1 MRTQIKHYIAH
12 DLMLKVFTGIVVVQ
26 VFVSSRWNVD
36 PYHEGALFPSSV
48 GMAQGKVI
56 FRDVNNQYGSLVA
69 IFNAPFHVLFG
80 NYLFVSRL
88 VSAATFLLTA
98 YLTYVLLRTYL
109 TRTQA
114 HAISLFW
121 LVLSPTWAW
130 FPGHDSMTPVAWP
143 NHFAVMLT
151 LVSFILLRRA
161 ISGKQ
166 KYFKQ
171 IAFMSGWAAF
181 FVTQARFELYI
192 LWLIQLTIMFIFERK
207 RSIDKNVFRFWFLGS
222 TVAASINFSYLTLN
236 SAVGDWFNQTIKV
249 WFSNPP
255 DLPAVNLNYFIFNFA
270 SFFLLLSILFLIVT
284 ANWIFSRSGA
294 PSWLSILLVS
304 LVIVLLS
311 EVPRFLP
318 ILRVGNSFE
327 FKSWS
332 QHIFDMVLFS
342 PINLIY
348 TMGAFL
354 LLFHIVTR
362 FSSVKSPKLFS
373 FKTNF
378 DTVYLGGMAIGF
390 VLLTHNFNAP
400 YTGITIAPFLGYLA
414 AAIRLDK
421 SKLNS
426 LGKKLTDQVRN
437 LFVSFSVVSSCLFLF
452 NLSQQTSHFQTPILN
467 GITTFDSEYRDFVDK
482 RFSAIAEYVDPGKLW
497 MMCNTGLYTVSMNGY
512 MGADEWSWNQQPE
525 LWMRDRPLQASA
537 GDSLVT
543 CNLSSGERDRIT
555 QLEQSQKIVPEYT
568 LGDFV
573 IYRVLI
579 GVKS

>member
-12 DLMLKVFTGIVVVQ
+12 DLLLKVFTGIIVLQ
-26 VFVSSRWNVD
+26 VLVSSRWNVD

-69 IFNAPFHVLFG
+69 IFNAPFHFLFG
-80 NYLFVSRL
+80 NHLLVSRL
-88 VSAATFLLTA
+88 VSAATFLFTA
-98 YLTYVLLRTYL
+98 YLTFILLRVYL

-130 FPGHDSMTPVAWP
+130 FPGRDSMTPAAWP

-151 LVSFILLRRA
+151 LVSFILLRKVT
-161 ISGKQ
+161 SGQ
-166 KYFKQ
+166 LRYSKQ
-171 IAFMSGWAAF
+171 IVFVSGWAAF

-192 LWLIQLTIMFIFERK
+192 LWLIQLAIISIFVRK
-207 RSIDKNVFRFWFLGS
+207 KTIDKNVFRFWLLGS
-222 TVAASINFSYLTLN
+222 TVAASVNFSYLSLN
-236 SAVGDWFNQTIKV
+236 SALGDWFNQTIKV

-255 DLPAVNLNYFIFNFA
+255 DQPTVNLNFFIFNFA
-270 SFFLLLSILFLIVT
+270 SFFLLLSILFLIMA
-284 ANWIFSRSGA
+284 ANWIFSRYGL
-294 PSWLSILLVS
+294 PSWLSILFVS
-304 LVIVLLS
+304 LLIFLLS

-332 QHIFDMVLFS
+332 QHIFDMILFS

-348 TMGAFL
+348 TMGALL
-354 LLFHIVTR
+354 LLFHAVTR
-362 FSSVKSPKLFS
+362 FSSISSPELFS
-373 FKTNF
+373 LKTNF

-390 VLLTHNFNAP
+390 ILLIHNFNAP
-400 YTGITIAPFLGYLA
+400 YTGITVAPFLGYLA
-414 AAIRLDK
+414 AAIQLDK

-426 LGKKLTDQVRN
+426 FRKKINDQVRN
-437 LFVSFSVVSSCLFLF
+437 LFVSFSLISSCLFLF
-452 NLSQQTSHFQTPILN
+452 NLSQQTSHFQTPLLK
-467 GITTFDSEYRDFVDK
+467 GITTFDSEYRDFVDE
-482 RFSAIAEYVDPGKLW
+482 RFSVIAEHTDPGKLW
-497 MMCNTGLYTVSMNGY
+497 MMCITGLYTVSMNGY
-512 MGADEWSWNQQPE
+512 MGADEWSWNLQPE
-525 LWMRDRPLQASA
+525 LWMQDRPLQASA

-543 CNLSSGERDRIT
+543 CKLSRGEKERIT
-555 QLEQSQKIVPEYT
+555 QLEQRQRIVPVYT
-568 LGDFV
+568 SDDLV

-579 GVKS
+579 GAES